1 MAIVVAKVL
10 SYVLFFHAVLGSAI
24 GSKMALIILASN
36 TMHHGN
42 DTAVHDGNSTA
53 LLCKN
58 LTCLNVTIL
67 TTTASPNVEETT
79 NDSGKAERAKY
90 MLMLMGTILVPEVM
104 TVLRNIIRITFS
116 KMKGPS
122 LGVLWKV
129 CLIEALSTSGI
140 CLFVL
145 RVLPRSNFIFSL
157 LLMNGVCFVP
167 AILKIHTTIVRK
179 DMKSGRR
186 EIMLFLDV
194 ISWLMQT
201 SALCLFPAQPFG
213 YNGPTWEITLSLFL
227 ISFRWWETFAGADIV
242 FPFFFEVP
250 LYKLKVGLSEVRCKT
265 YIYAGITNVLI
276 IALFTF
282 LILAAS
288 EDIKLYNIFEP
299 VKLEWKE
306 ENYFV
311 QISLLFFVQLVTSAT
326 CFLFSRL
333 ACMTCV
339 HRVGFAL
346 PLCLATP
353 ATIVMFVIDC
363 QWGNVFRFNSLNI
376 WECDVD
382 LKQSWREITIGIV
395 LWWLSQLW
403 ISSHIWFRS
412 SHRFAPTSK
421 LFVRPMYCGGLVE
434 QCLMLNRKSKD
445 ENEARTGSNVTK
457 IVTDVVAAPVNS
469 LIYLCATMWHETEEE
484 MVQILKSIC
493 RMDLDQASQTSVPDT
508 QRDNYRCETH
518 ILFDDAMDLR
528 DDGKLVV
535 NDFVRQL
542 CKLVPTAANAVRDRD
557 DQVHVLDPT
566 LTPTP
571 YGGRLVW
578 RLPGGHKMVAHLKDK
593 MRIRHRKR
601 WSQVMYMYHLLGWS
615 LKHQWTSR
623 IKAER
628 DPLIKLRLET
638 LYKLRC
644 DNTYILAL
652 DGDVDFQPSAVQL
665 LVDLMRR
672 NPQVGAAC
680 GRIHP
685 IGSGP
690 LIWYQM
696 FEYAIGHWF
705 QKTAE
710 HVLGCVLCSPGCFSL
725 FRATAI
731 MDDNVM
737 HKYTTK
743 PTEAK
748 HFVQYDQGEDRWLCT
763 LMLQQGWRVEYSAA
777 SDAFTYAPEGFKEFF
792 NQRRRWGPSTMANVM
807 DLLLDGRRT
816 AKVNSSIS
824 NLYIIYQMAMMI
836 SSVLGPA
843 TVCMMIAGAL
853 TYAFKWDNVTAM
865 AVSVAPPIG
874 FIILCFIVKP
884 DTQINVAAIMSAMY
898 ACVMM
903 AVVVGIAGQITV
915 EGPLSPVAIF
925 TFLMCGLFLTAAI
938 IHPQEFWNI
947 ACGALYLLCVPSGYL
962 LLIIY
967 SLCNMNIVSWGTR
980 EVKKKGGTK
989 KAASGPQP
997 KTAKERFMQLF
1008 KGGGED
1014 DESGYLCGCG
1024 NLFKCEMCP
1033 RAKRQDDYLPLVEAL
1048 DKVYS
1053 RAASRTVSRL
1063 SVSRAA
1069 IRRSARRVSFS
1080 GDHDLSSDL
1089 EEELM
1094 MDDIFQEELLKEEER
1109 PLADEEPEID
1119 QDYWLMEDV
1128 FASCPVQNLDEGETK
1143 FWKSLIAKYLHP
1155 LEEDKQDQERIA
1167 GELKSLRNK
1176 VTFGFFMLNA
1186 LWMIVTFVLQINT
1199 KDLYI
1204 PYQLPDGT
1212 NLKVEALGLAFLVF
1226 FIVVLVIQFVSMVF
1240 HRFSTLIHILAATEL
1255 SCRKK
1260 KVPTRRVKRTS
1271 IPTINVDDAA
1281 TELADDIS
1289 QQPIVTKIT
1298 VSPAPARRGSHQT
1311 PNRIPVSSGRRLSR
1325 EQAVSS
1331 GRRLSRDQA
1340 ISSGRRLSREQVVSL
1355 GRRLSREQAVPVG
1368 RSFSRDQ
1375 AFSSGRRLS
1384 RDQTVSSGRRH
1395 SREQAISS
1403 GRRLSQEQVVS
1414 SGRRLSREQVS
1425 RNRAQQPTGHNYSN
1439 RRKSRRESMFE
1450 QNGRNKRRSSSL
1462 DNPSWRGGIQDPSQS
1477 LLSVRP
1483 GEYSEHII
1491 HEEVQRSADRKQRME
1506 TNKDYTVHSLNY
1518 NRPPMVVVDQVD
1530 IISDHDDYSRPRA
1543 SKPRDKPT
1551 TSAHISHPSE
1561 NTSPQTNE
1569 PRSTDMEKTIL
1580 PIRRTEWNDNL
1591 HREMPTTI
1599 MRTENTHDSR
1609 STITC
1614 TSPLPEYIE
1623 EADLIIKDGDM
1634 SPVRSNP
1641 DNADVKGQGGDMIE
1655 YEAER
1660 SGTDSDVEAW
1670 DWTVSRRDNQQQV
1683 LPAPDGSDVKTASQ
1697 MKTVVTRD
1705 RNPLKLIKRKVLER
1719 RSRRFRRTVKI

>member
-1 MAIVVAKVL
+1 METSSDDDVDMAANESFEEDWDTFITRPADNAHSSKNSYLKIAIVVAKVL
-10 SYVLFFHAVLGSAI
+10 SYILFFLAVLGSAI

-42 DTAVHDGNSTA
+42 DTATHAGNSTSR
-53 LLCKN
+53 LCTN
-58 LTCLNVTIL
+58 SNCGTNGSTL
-67 TTTASPNVEETT
+67 TTLASPIVQSGLQNIVNEV
-79 NDSGKAERAKY
+79 GKAERAKY

-104 TVLRNIIRITFS
+104 TVLRNIVRIIFS

-122 LGVLWKV
+122 WGVLWKV
-129 CLIEALSTSGI
+129 CLVEALSTSGI
-140 CLFVL
+140 CIFVL

-167 AILKIHTTIVRK
+167 AILKIHATIVRK
-179 DMKSGRR
+179 D
-186 EIMLFLDV
+186 
-194 ISWLMQT
+194 
-201 SALCLFPAQPFG
+201 
-213 YNGPTWEITLSLFL
+213 
-227 ISFRWWETFAGADIV
+227 
-242 FPFFFEVP
+242 
-250 LYKLKVGLSEVRCKT
+250 
-265 YIYAGITNVLI
+265 
-276 IALFTF
+276 
-282 LILAAS
+282 
-288 EDIKLYNIFEP
+288 IK
-299 VKLEWKE
+299 
-306 ENYFV
+306 
-311 QISLLFFVQLVTSAT
+311 
-326 CFLFSRL
+326 
-333 ACMTCV
+333 
-339 HRVGFAL
+339 VGFAL

-353 ATIVMFVIDC
+353 ATMVMFVIDC
-363 QWGNVFRFNSLNI
+363 QWRNVFKFNSLNI

-382 LKQSWREITIGIV
+382 LEQSWREIIIGIV

-412 SHRFAPTSK
+412 NHRFAPTSK
-421 LFVRPMYCGGLVE
+421 MFVRPMYCGGLVE
-434 QCLMLNRKSKD
+434 QSLMLNRKSKD

-457 IVTDVVAAPVNS
+457 IVTDVVAAPVDS
-469 LIYLCATMWHETEEE
+469 VIYLCATMWHETEEE

-493 RMDLDQASQTSVPDT
+493 RMDLDQANQASVPDM

-542 CKLVPTAANAVRDRD
+542 CRLVPTAANAVRDRG
-557 DQVHVLDPT
+557 DQVTVPDPT
-566 LTPTP
+566 VTPTP
-571 YGGRLVW
+571 YGGQLVW
-578 RLPGGHKMVAHLKDK
+578 RLPGGHVMVAHLKDK

-601 WSQVMYMYHLLGWS
+601 WSQ
-615 LKHQWTSR
+615 
-623 IKAER
+623 
-628 DPLIKLRLET
+628 T

-665 LVDLMRR
+665 LVDLMKR

-816 AKVNSSIS
+816 AKINSSIS

-865 AVSVAPPIG
+865 AVSVAPPVG
-874 FIILCFIVKP
+874 FIILCFVVKP
-884 DTQINVAAIMSAMY
+884 DTQINVAAILSAMY
-898 ACVMM
+898 SCVMM

-915 EGPLSPVAIF
+915 EGPLSPVALF
-925 TFLMCGLFLTAAI
+925 TFLMCGLFLIAAI

-980 EVKKKGGTK
+980 EVKKKGSTK
-989 KAASGPQP
+989 KAAGGPQP

-1008 KGGGED
+1008 KGGD
-1014 DESGYLCGCG
+1014 DDDSGYLCGCG

-1033 RAKRQDDYLPLVEAL
+1033 RSKRQDDYLPLVEAL

-1069 IRRSARRVSFS
+1069 SRAASRAGSRRSVRRVSFS
-1080 GDHDLSSDL
+1080 GDNDLSSDI
-1089 EEELM
+1089 EEELI

-1119 QDYWLMEDV
+1119 QDYWLTEDV
-1128 FASCPVQNLDEGETK
+1128 FASCPVQHLEEGETK
-1143 FWKSLIAKYLHP
+1143 FWRTLIAKYLHP
-1155 LEEDKQDQERIA
+1155 LEEDKQEQERIA

-1199 KDLYI
+1199 KDLYV
-1204 PYQLPDGT
+1204 PYKLPDGT
-1212 NLKVEALGLAFLVF
+1212 ELKVEALGLAFLTF
-1226 FIVVLVIQFVSMVF
+1226 FIIVLVIQFVSMVF

-1255 SCRKK
+1255 SCCRKK
-1260 KVPTRRVKRTS
+1260 KAPRRRAKRTS
-1271 IPTINVDDAA
+1271 VPTINVDEAA
-1281 TELADDIS
+1281 SQLADDIS
-1289 QQPIVTKIT
+1289 QQPIVRKIT

-1311 PNRIPVSSGRRLSR
+1311 NRRRVSSGRRLSR
-1325 EQAVSS
+1325 EQ
-1331 GRRLSRDQA
+1331 GSRHQ
-1340 ISSGRRLSREQVVSL
+1340 
-1355 GRRLSREQAVPVG
+1355 
-1368 RSFSRDQ
+1368 
-1375 AFSSGRRLS
+1375 FSSGRRLS
-1384 RDQTVSSGRRH
+1384 RDQMTRNHAQQPRRH
-1395 SREQAISS
+1395 S
-1403 GRRLSQEQVVS
+1403 
-1414 SGRRLSREQVS
+1414 
-1425 RNRAQQPTGHNYSN
+1425 N
-1439 RRKSRRESMFE
+1439 RRRSRRESNF
-1450 QNGRNKRRSSSL
+1450 GHGSRNKRRSSSL
-1462 DNPSWRGGIQDPSQS
+1462 VSANRPSSRSGGIHNLSQS

-1483 GEYSEHII
+1483 GHSYPG
-1491 HEEVQRSADRKQRME
+1491 VQRNTVRKQRLDPTEGYQAVSM
-1506 TNKDYTVHSLNY
+1506 NASL
-1518 NRPPMVVVDQVD
+1518 PQILVVDHVD
-1530 IISDHDDYSRPRA
+1530 VLNERDSRLAISDEEPA
-1543 SKPRDKPT
+1543 TKPT
-1551 TSAHISHPSE
+1551 VTAHISRTPGNAGHKA
-1561 NTSPQTNE
+1561 NE
-1569 PRSTDMEKTIL
+1569 PKSTDMEKSFL
-1580 PIRRTEWNDNL
+1580 PIQRTEWDDSL
-1591 HREMPTTI
+1591 HREVPTTI
-1599 MRTENTHDSR
+1599 QRPENIHDSR
-1609 STITC
+1609 STISSA
-1614 TSPLPEYIE
+1614 SPLPEYIDDAE
-1623 EADLIIKDGDM
+1623 VIIKEDEI
-1634 SPVRSNP
+1634 PANRLNP
-1641 DNADVKGQGGDMIE
+1641 DHATDKGQRRILSE
-1655 YEAER
+1655 SEAVQ
-1660 SGTDSDVEAW
+1660 SGSESDDDDW
-1670 DWTVSRRDNQQQV
+1670 DWTVPRRDNLGHV
-1683 LPAPDGSDVKTASQ
+1683 LPSSEGSDVKTASHIQ
-1697 MKTVVTRD
+1697 SRGLRRGEAGVASGRST
-1705 RNPLKLIKRKVLER
+1705 NPLRIIKRKVFER
-1719 RSRRFRRTVKI
+1719 KSRRLRRNAKV

>member
-1 MAIVVAKVL
+1 MATSSDDDDIAENESFEEDWDTFITRPADNPHSSKNSYLRIAIVIAKVL
-10 SYVLFFHAVLGSAI
+10 SYILFFHAVLGSAI

-42 DTAVHDGNSTA
+42 DTAMHDGNTTVR
-53 LLCKN
+53 LCTN
-58 LTCLNVTIL
+58 LTCTNGSAL
-67 TTTASPNVEETT
+67 TTTVSPSVNNVLQETS
-79 NDSGKAERAKY
+79 NDAGKAERAKY

-104 TVLRNIIRITFS
+104 TVLRNIVRIMFS

-122 LGVLWKV
+122 WGVLWKV
-129 CLIEALSTSGI
+129 CLIEALSTSGV

-179 DMKSGRR
+179 DLKSGRR
-186 EIMLFLDV
+186 ETMLFFDV
-194 ISWLMQT
+194 MSWLMQT
-201 SALCLFPAQPFG
+201 SALCLVPAQPFG
-213 YNGPTWEITLSLFL
+213 YSGPTWEVTLSLFL
-227 ISFRWWETFAGADIV
+227 ISFRWWETYAGADIV
-242 FPFFFEVP
+242 FPFFFDVP

-265 YIYAGITNVLI
+265 YIYAGTINIVI
-276 IALFTF
+276 IALVTF
-282 LILAAS
+282 LILASS
-288 EDIKLYNIFEP
+288 EDITLNHIFEP
-299 VKLEWKE
+299 VKLEWDE

-311 QISLLFFVQLVTSAT
+311 QISLLFFVQLVTSST
-326 CFLFSRL
+326 CFFFSRL
-333 ACMTCV
+333 SCMTCI

-353 ATIVMFVIDC
+353 ATLAMFIIDC
-363 QWGNVFRFNSLNI
+363 QWSNVFRFNSLNI
-376 WECDVD
+376 WKCDVD
-382 LKQSWREITIGIV
+382 LKQSWREIIIGIA

-412 SHRFAPTSK
+412 SQRFAQTNK

-457 IVTDVVAAPVNS
+457 IVTDVVATPVNS
-469 LIYLCATMWHETEEE
+469 VIYLCATMWHETEEE

-493 RMDLDQASQTSVPDT
+493 RMDLDQASQTGVPDT

-557 DQVHVLDPT
+557 DQVIILDPT

-571 YGGRLVW
+571 YGGQLVW
-578 RLPGGHKMVAHLKDK
+578 RMPGGHKMVAHLKDK

-615 LKHQWTSR
+615 LKQQWTSR
-623 IKAER
+623 INAET
-628 DPLIKLRLET
+628 DPSVKLRLET

-824 NLYIIYQMAMMI
+824 YIYIIYQMAMMI

-865 AVSVAPPIG
+865 AVSIAPPIG

-898 ACVMM
+898 SCVMM

-915 EGPLSPVAIF
+915 EGPLSPVALF
-925 TFLMCGLFLTAAI
+925 TFLMCGLFLVAAV

-989 KAASGPQP
+989 KAAGGPQP

-1008 KGGGED
+1008 KGGED
-1014 DESGYLCGCG
+1014 DDSGYLCGCG

-1033 RAKRQDDYLPLVEAL
+1033 RAGKRKDDYLPLVEAL

-1063 SVSRAA
+1063 SVSRASS
-1069 IRRSARRVSFS
+1069 RRSTSARRVSFD
-1080 GDHDLSSDL
+1080 GVNDLSSDF
-1089 EEELM
+1089 EEEL

-1109 PLADEEPEID
+1109 PLADEETEID
-1119 QDYWLMEDV
+1119 QDYWMVEDV
-1128 FASCPVQNLDEGETK
+1128 FANCPVQNLDAGETK
-1143 FWKSLIAKYLHP
+1143 FWKNLIAKYLHP
-1155 LEEDKQDQERIA
+1155 LEEDKQEQERIA
-1167 GELKSLRNK
+1167 GELKNLRNK

-1186 LWMIVTFVLQINT
+1186 LWIIVTFVLQINT

-1204 PYQLPDGT
+1204 PYELPDGT
-1212 NLKVEALGLAFLVF
+1212 KLKVEALGLAFLTF
-1226 FIVVLVIQFVSMVF
+1226 FIIVLVIQFTSMVF
-1240 HRFSTLIHILAATEL
+1240 HRFSTLIHILAATEI

-1260 KVPTRRVKRTS
+1260 KAPTRKVKRTS
-1271 IPTINVDDAA
+1271 IPTINVDQAA
-1281 TELADDIS
+1281 SQLADDIS
-1289 QQPIVTKIT
+1289 QQPIVRKIT
-1298 VSPAPARRGSHQT
+1298 VSPAPARRSSRHT
-1311 PNRIPVSSGRRLSR
+1311 NRHV
-1325 EQAVSS
+1325 Q
-1331 GRRLSRDQA
+1331 
-1340 ISSGRRLSREQVVSL
+1340 
-1355 GRRLSREQAVPVG
+1355 
-1368 RSFSRDQ
+1368 
-1375 AFSSGRRLS
+1375 
-1384 RDQTVSSGRRH
+1384 
-1395 SREQAISS
+1395 
-1403 GRRLSQEQVVS
+1403 VS
-1414 SGRRLSREQVS
+1414 SGRRLSREQVA
-1425 RNRAQQPTGHNYSN
+1425 RNHAQQPRGNSN
-1439 RRKSRRESMFE
+1439 RRKSRRESEFVL
-1450 QNGRNKRRSSSL
+1450 RNKRRSSSL
-1462 DNPSWRGGIQDPSQS
+1462 VNANRPSSRRGGIQDPSQS

-1483 GEYSEHII
+1483 GEYDESITR
-1491 HEEVQRSADRKQRME
+1491 EEVPRSTGRKQRLAAADGH
-1506 TNKDYTVHSLNY
+1506 TAASLTSD
-1518 NRPPMVVVDQVD
+1518 PPQMLVVDRVD
-1530 IISDHDDYSRPRA
+1530 VLSEHDHYSRSVA
-1543 SKPRDKPT
+1543 SDEEPAGKTASTTHIPYPSGNTKHPT
-1551 TSAHISHPSE
+1551 K
-1561 NTSPQTNE
+1561 E
-1569 PRSTDMEKTIL
+1569 PRNSDMEKSIL
-1580 PIRRTEWNDNL
+1580 PIRRTEWDDNI

-1599 MRTENTHDSR
+1599 KRTENPQDSR
-1609 STITC
+1609 STITSA
-1614 TSPLPEYIE
+1614 SPLPQYIDE
-1623 EADLIIKDGDM
+1623 TELIIKETDM
-1634 SPVRSNP
+1634 HATRPNL
-1641 DNADVKGQGGDMIE
+1641 DYTDVNGKGRGLSE
-1655 YEAER
+1655 SEAVQSDTE
-1660 SGTDSDVEAW
+1660 TDDEAW
-1670 DWTVSRRDNQQQV
+1670 DWTVSRRNNPQQV
-1683 LPAPDGSDVKTASQ
+1683 LSGTAGIDSETASHI
-1697 MKTVVTRD
+1697 KTRVSRRDVTRET
-1705 RNPLKLIKRKVLER
+1705 NPLKLIKRKVIEHK
-1719 RSRRFRRTVKI
+1719 SRRVRRKVKL

>member
-1 MAIVVAKVL
+1 MESSSDEDVDMAANESFEEDWDTFITRPADNAHSSKNSYLKIAIVVAKVL
-10 SYVLFFHAVLGSAI
+10 SYILFFLAVLGSAI

-42 DTAVHDGNSTA
+42 DTATHAGNST
-53 LLCKN
+53 LRLCTN
-58 LTCLNVTIL
+58 LTCGTNGSTLATL
-67 TTTASPNVEETT
+67 ASPIVQSGLQNIANEA
-79 NDSGKAERAKY
+79 GKAERAKY

-104 TVLRNIIRITFS
+104 TVLRNIVRIIFS

-122 LGVLWKV
+122 WGVLWKV

-140 CLFVL
+140 CIFVL

-167 AILKIHTTIVRK
+167 AILKIHATIVRK
-179 DMKSGRR
+179 DIKSGRR

-194 ISWLMQT
+194 MSWLMQT
-201 SALCLFPAQPFG
+201 SALCLLPAQPFG
-213 YNGPTWEITLSLFL
+213 HYNGPTWEVTLSLFL

-242 FPFFFEVP
+242 FPFFFNVP

-265 YIYAGITNVLI
+265 YIYAGIMNIVI
-276 IALFTF
+276 IGLVTF
-282 LILAAS
+282 LILASS
-288 EDIKLYNIFEP
+288 EDITLDKILAP
-299 VKLEWKE
+299 VKLEWDE
-306 ENYFV
+306 ENYFI

-333 ACMTCV
+333 SCMTCI

-353 ATIVMFVIDC
+353 ATMAMFVIDC
-363 QWGNVFRFNSLNI
+363 QWRNVFKFNSLNI

-382 LKQSWREITIGIV
+382 LKQSWREIIIGIV

-412 SHRFAPTSK
+412 NHRFAPTSK
-421 LFVRPMYCGGLVE
+421 MFVRPMYCGALVE

-457 IVTDVVAAPVNS
+457 IVTDVVAAPVDS

-493 RMDLDQASQTSVPDT
+493 RMDLDQASQASAPDM

-542 CKLVPTAANAVRDRD
+542 CRLVPTAANAVRDRG
-557 DQVHVLDPT
+557 DQVTVPDPT
-566 LTPTP
+566 VTPTP
-571 YGGRLVW
+571 YGGQLVW
-578 RLPGGHKMVAHLKDK
+578 RLPGGHVMVAHLKDK

-615 LKHQWTSR
+615 LKQQWSAR
-623 IKAER
+623 IKAEK

-665 LVDLMRR
+665 LVDLMKR

-777 SDAFTYAPEGFKEFF
+777 SDAFTYAPEGFK
-792 NQRRRWGPSTMANVM
+792 
-807 DLLLDGRRT
+807 
-816 AKVNSSIS
+816 
-824 NLYIIYQMAMMI
+824 MAMMI

-865 AVSVAPPIG
+865 AVSVAPPVG
-874 FIILCFIVKP
+874 FIILCFVVKP
-884 DTQINVAAIMSAMY
+884 DTQINVAAILSAMY
-898 ACVMM
+898 SCVMM

-915 EGPLSPVAIF
+915 EGPLSPVALF
-925 TFLMCGLFLTAAI
+925 TFLMCGLFLIAAI

-980 EVKKKGGTK
+980 EVKKKGSTK
-989 KAASGPQP
+989 KAAGGPQP

-1008 KGGGED
+1008 KGGD
-1014 DESGYLCGCG
+1014 DDDSGYLCGCG

-1033 RAKRQDDYLPLVEAL
+1033 RSKRQDDYLPLVEAL

-1069 IRRSARRVSFS
+1069 SRAGSSRAGSRRSVRRVSFS
-1080 GDHDLSSDL
+1080 GDNDLSSDI
-1089 EEELM
+1089 EEELI

-1119 QDYWLMEDV
+1119 QDYWLTEDV
-1128 FASCPVQNLDEGETK
+1128 FASCPVQHLDEGEAK
-1143 FWKSLIAKYLHP
+1143 FWRTLIAKYLHP
-1155 LEEDKQDQERIA
+1155 LDEDKQEQERIA

-1199 KDLYI
+1199 KDLYV
-1204 PYQLPDGT
+1204 PYKLPDGT
-1212 NLKVEALGLAFLVF
+1212 ELKVEALGLAFLTF
-1226 FIVVLVIQFVSMVF
+1226 FIIVLVIQFVSMVF

-1255 SCRKK
+1255 SCCRKK
-1260 KVPTRRVKRTS
+1260 KAPRRRVKRIS
-1271 IPTINVDDAA
+1271 VPTINVDEAA
-1281 TELADDIS
+1281 SQLADDIS
-1289 QQPIVTKIT
+1289 QQPIVRKIT

-1311 PNRIPVSSGRRLSR
+1311 NRRPVSSGRRLSR
-1325 EQAVSS
+1325 EQ
-1331 GRRLSRDQA
+1331 GSRHQFA
-1340 ISSGRRLSREQVVSL
+1340 SGRRLSREQ
-1355 GRRLSREQAVPVG
+1355 GFRHQ
-1368 RSFSRDQ
+1368 
-1375 AFSSGRRLS
+1375 FSSGRRLS
-1384 RDQTVSSGRRH
+1384 RDQMT
-1395 SREQAISS
+1395 
-1403 GRRLSQEQVVS
+1403 
-1414 SGRRLSREQVS
+1414 
-1425 RNRAQQPTGHNYSN
+1425 RNNAQQPRGLSN
-1439 RRKSRRESMFE
+1439 RRRSRRESNF
-1450 QNGRNKRRSSSL
+1450 GRSSRNKRRSSSL
-1462 DNPSWRGGIQDPSQS
+1462 VSANRPSSRSGGIHNLSQS

-1483 GEYSEHII
+1483 GHSYPG
-1491 HEEVQRSADRKQRME
+1491 VQRNTGRKERQEPTEGYQGASM
-1506 TNKDYTVHSLNY
+1506 NASL
-1518 NRPPMVVVDQVD
+1518 PQILVVDHFDVLNERD
-1530 IISDHDDYSRPRA
+1530 SRSAISDEEPA
-1543 SKPRDKPT
+1543 TKPT
-1551 TSAHISHPSE
+1551 VVTAHIS
-1561 NTSPQTNE
+1561 QTNGNANE
-1569 PRSTDMEKTIL
+1569 PKSTDMEKSFL
-1580 PIRRTEWNDNL
+1580 PIQKTEWNDNL
-1591 HREMPTTI
+1591 HREVPTTI
-1599 MRTENTHDSR
+1599 QRPENMHDSR
-1609 STITC
+1609 STISSA
-1614 TSPLPEYIE
+1614 SPLPEYIDDAE
-1623 EADLIIKDGDM
+1623 VIIKEDEI
-1634 SPVRSNP
+1634 PANRLNP
-1641 DNADVKGQGGDMIE
+1641 DHATNKGQRRILSE
-1655 YEAER
+1655 SEAIQ
-1660 SGTDSDVEAW
+1660 SGSESDDDDW
-1670 DWTVSRRDNQQQV
+1670 DWTVPRRDNLGQV
-1683 LPAPDGSDVKTASQ
+1683 LPGSSEGSDVKTASQ
-1697 MKTVVTRD
+1697 MQSRGLRRGGARGEAGTVSGRNT
-1705 RNPLKLIKRKVLER
+1705 NPLRIIKRKVFER
-1719 RSRRFRRTVKI
+1719 KSRRPRRNVKL